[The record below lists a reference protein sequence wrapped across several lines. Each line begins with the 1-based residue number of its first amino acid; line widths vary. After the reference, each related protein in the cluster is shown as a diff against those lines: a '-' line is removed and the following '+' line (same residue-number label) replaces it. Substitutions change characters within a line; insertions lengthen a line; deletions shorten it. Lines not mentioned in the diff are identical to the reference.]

1 MNPGFVCVF
10 GLLTAGAH
18 VRRTARRHILGVA
31 GLSVDLARE
40 APFRVGNLA
49 VDPSTRLVTS
59 DAGVTQLLEPR
70 VMQVLVT
77 LAHADGLFLSRQDL
91 VAACWGGRA
100 LSDDAV
106 DRVIAAIRRLGQG
119 IGASSFA
126 VETVAKVGYRL
137 TPSASRVGPA
147 ADAGTRAT
155 EPSRRR
161 LLLFGGGAVVAAA
174 LGVAASRWRS
184 GRPARGEAL
193 SIAVLPFE
201 DLSPTEANPRL
212 ARGLAREIR
221 NSLARV
227 AGLRVISESSSFGLA
242 AESLDATQLGRR
254 LGASI
259 LVEGNI
265 FRAPGALRL
274 GVQLVD
280 AANGAVLWS
289 TTHREASGDLFQAQE
304 AVTALMIQ
312 ELSGRIGPESVAT
325 RPPGRRRDPVA
336 FRRVVEA
343 QQLAEESRALRMR
356 GQTEPALDVAD
367 LAWTLANEA
376 LAIDRQDVGA
386 LLVAATLIRNGWPRA
401 LAAQPLTAI
410 QRATE
415 AVGYVRRAL
424 VADPN
429 DPAALAALGDHYRR
443 YEWRW
448 EEAGNLLRR
457 ALATD
462 PSLADAHWSYA
473 YMRGTMGYALEG
485 LEHAQI
491 LFRLDP
497 ETAWRR
503 TALPR
508 LLYVAGRRS
517 AALGHYAR
525 ELATTPDNLFLIR
538 ELYFMYLSEGEGAA
552 LRGLI
557 DQVTQLWRGR
567 PMPPGV
573 TSLLARSEAGIAA
586 LGGQPAALIAMVDAD
601 VAAFDAPRAG
611 AAATQQG
618 RASVDLLFV
627 YAMEYGWAGR
637 TVRALDLLERALAAR
652 SLYWP
657 ATLPFGRAEFPP
669 SVRAHPRYRAL
680 WSSEPRL
687 LELVRSR
694 RRAVEERQ
702 QYGTLPD
709 GRRVR
714 PPGYID

>member
-1 MNPGFVCVF
+1 M
-10 GLLTAGAH
+10 
-18 VRRTARRHILGVA
+18 
-31 GLSVDLARE
+31 SVDLARE

-49 VDPSTRLVTS
+49 VDPGTRMVTS
-59 DAGVTQLLEPR
+59 DAGDSQLVEPR

-100 LSDDAV
+100 VSDDAV

-137 TPSASRVGPA
+137 TPS
-147 ADAGTRAT
+147 GTRVDPTVDSAASA
-155 EPSRRR
+155 PRPNRRR
-161 LLLFGGGAVVAAA
+161 LLLVGGGAAAAAA
-174 LGVAASRWRS
+174 LGLTASRWWPGS
-184 GRPARGEAL
+184 AAHGEAL

-201 DLSPTEANPRL
+201 DLSPTEANPSL

-227 AGLRVISESSSFGLA
+227 AGLSVISESSSFGLA
-242 AESLDATQLGRR
+242 AESIDATEIGRR

-289 TTHREASGDLFQAQE
+289 TTHREASGDLFHAQE

-367 LAWTLANEA
+367 RAWALANEA
-376 LAIDRQDVGA
+376 LAIDPQDVGA
-386 LLVAATLIRNGWPRA
+386 LLVVATLIRNGWPRA

-485 LEHAQI
+485 LEHARI

-517 AALGHYAR
+517 EALRHYAR
-525 ELATTPDNLFLIR
+525 ELTATPDNLFLIR
-538 ELYFMYLSEGEGAA
+538 ELHFMYLSEGDRAA

-557 DQVTQLWRGR
+557 DRVTRLWRGR
-567 PMPPGV
+567 AMPPGV
-573 TSLLARSEAGIAA
+573 AGLLSRTEAGIAA
-586 LGGQPAALIAMVDAD
+586 LAGEPAALVAIVDAD
-601 VAAFDAPRAG
+601 VAAYDAPRTG
-611 AAATQQG
+611 TAATQQG

-627 YAMEYGWAGR
+627 YAMEYAWAGR

-657 ATLPFGRAEFPP
+657 ATLPFGRAEFPEA
-669 SVRAHPRYRAL
+669 VRAHPRYRAL
-680 WSSEPRL
+680 WLGEPRL
-687 LELVRSR
+687 RELVVSR
-694 RRAVEERQ
+694 RRAVEEGR
-702 QYGTLPD
+702 QYGRLPD

-714 PPGYID
+714 PPGFTD